1 VLLRKKTIGGRGAR
15 EIILEAWRSKTRCES
30 AKRGALETPTRSS
43 ASAPGDGGDG
53 VLRRVQGIDE
63 PLKGLVELFGAESI
77 QSFPAGL
84 DAEADARAKP
94 HFEAALK
101 VFQAA
106 RKTRKETCSSFWS
119 MILARDQGLRG
130 PVR

>member
-1 VLLRKKTIGGRGAR
+1 MKCPRNGVNSTIVPSRR
-15 EIILEAWRSKTRCES
+15 PPSVEAKL
-30 AKRGALETPTRSS
+30 G
-43 ASAPGDGGDG
+43 
-53 VLRRVQGIDE
+53 VQGIDE
-63 PLKGLVELFGAESI
+63 TLKGLVELFGAESI

-94 HFEAALK
+94 HFEAAL
-101 VFQAA
+101 FQAA
-106 RKTRKETCSSFWS
+106 RKTLKETCSSFWS

>member
-1 VLLRKKTIGGRGAR
+1 M
-15 EIILEAWRSKTRCES
+15 
-30 AKRGALETPTRSS
+30 
-43 ASAPGDGGDG
+43 PGDGGDG

-63 PLKGLVELFGAESI
+63 TLKGLVELFGAGRI

-101 VFQAA
+101 AFQAA
-106 RKTRKETCSSFWS
+106 RKTLKETCSSF
-119 MILARDQGLRG
+119 
-130 PVR
+130 